1 MLKVLRR
8 SASLTRNIYAVV
20 VRVTEVDS
28 RRFLS

>member
-8 SASLTRNIYAVV
+8 SASLTRSIYAVV
-20 VRVTEVDS
+20 MRVTEVDF